1 MQLLDRDRELCKK
14 VAVDVEMTLVL
25 SEIAKLM
32 SFAQNA
38 RNLRAEPERVGHSLK
53 HNVAIVRTI
62 SVPPQS
68 SESERVSGILRQ
80 RKSALGA
87 SVSWRASAMLV
98 RPAVTNPSNSL
109 WAQDSD

>member
-1 MQLLDRDRELCKK
+1 VQLLDRDRELCKK

-80 RKSALGA
+80 RKSALGSKCLVA
-87 SVSWRASAMLV
+87 SIGHARAPRGHQSIEL
-98 RPAVTNPSNSL
+98 TL
-109 WAQDSD
+109 GTGL